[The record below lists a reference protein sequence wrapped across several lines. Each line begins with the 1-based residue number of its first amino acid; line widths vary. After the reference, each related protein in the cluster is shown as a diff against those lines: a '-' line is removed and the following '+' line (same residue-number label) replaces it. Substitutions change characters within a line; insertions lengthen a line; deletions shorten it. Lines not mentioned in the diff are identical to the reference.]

1 MKISI
6 RSDQES
12 LVIYVGRAEASRHII
27 TVTVILVGMGLLFF
41 TGGVFFL
48 VELLL
53 EDQGIMKKDVK
64 FNNIIF
70 SFFYS
75 GFFWLRGI
83 PMAIGSP
90 KLLAQFKK
98 DDGAI
103 MVAANKEGLSIT
115 LSPYAAFSTFSIKAN
130 YTWTTIEKILL
141 IKQFAWPDSGKET
154 WNQIAIYL
162 RDNPAEKNK
171 CWWKRKIWGKNIEK
185 VNLDGLS
192 EDQRSFIK
200 NELIRL
206 SCQKVKII

>member
-70 SFFYS
+70 SFWFFEGSCGAEAGYVS
-75 GFFWLRGI
+75 FKCIQFSLMGF
-83 PMAIGSP
+83 
-90 KLLAQFKK
+90 
-98 DDGAI
+98 
-103 MVAANKEGLSIT
+103 
-115 LSPYAAFSTFSIKAN
+115 
-130 YTWTTIEKILL
+130 
-141 IKQFAWPDSGKET
+141 DS
-154 WNQIAIYL
+154 
-162 RDNPAEKNK
+162 
-171 CWWKRKIWGKNIEK
+171 
-185 VNLDGLS
+185 
-192 EDQRSFIK
+192 
-200 NELIRL
+200 
-206 SCQKVKII
+206 